1 MMIPLQGNVSCMT
14 LYPVTSHF
22 VTSFHDVIFRDVIFR
37 DNTDFYNLIMIF
49 SFRYSVENAYLE
61 EKEDACNAVGEIAE
75 NTQ

>member
-1 MMIPLQGNVSCMT
+1 
-14 LYPVTSHF
+14 
-22 VTSFHDVIFRDVIFR
+22 
-37 DNTDFYNLIMIF
+37 MIF